1 MSLHAWHWRCAN
13 HCNCSSPPTGST
25 AATAATAAPA
35 ACRIW
40 DTNHIL
46 QKTVVRP
53 TTPSASRVGVTAC
66 AYNSDGKL
74 LAAGM
79 LDGGIQVRGVH
90 NIYRL

>member
-1 MSLHAWHWRCAN
+1 V
-13 HCNCSSPPTGST
+13 
-25 AATAATAAPA
+25 
-35 ACRIW
+35 W

-53 TTPSASRVGVTAC
+53 TNPSASRVGVTTC

-79 LDGGIQVRGVH
+79 LDGGIQVNAVGGV
-90 NIYRL
+90 RKFFPSLFLESW